1 MFLTKEIIEG
11 LKNLPNVYKNIF
23 GNMDKQK
30 INNIGVQMYPEGT
43 HGYLANRKAFEKGAW
58 WAYNN
63 TYVQTER
70 DNFNFKLL
78 EYIASK
84 KPDVINPT
92 ALIEELLKYEV
103 LAFVDYITIKVK
115 DKFVDRDG
123 NVCLWFS
130 HSNENF
136 GTVFKPAVF
145 DNNLYVYVCETMRGA
160 EEHTGY
166 VLLPTTN
173 PNQYFLLYYEA

>member
-1 MFLTKEIIEG
+1 MFLTKETIEG
-11 LKNLPNVYKNIF
+11 LKNLPNIYKNIF
-23 GNMDKQK
+23 GDMDKQK
-30 INNIGVQMYPEGT
+30 INDIGVRMYPEGT
-43 HGYLANRKAFEKGAW
+43 PCYLANRKAFEEGAL

-70 DNFNFKLL
+70 DNFNFKLF

-103 LAFVDYITIKVK
+103 LAFVDYITTNVK
-115 DKFVDRDG
+115 DKFVSKDG
-123 NVCLWFS
+123 NLCLWFS

-136 GTVFKPAVF
+136 STVFKPAVF

-160 EEHTGY
+160 KEHTGY
-166 VLLPTTN
+166 ILIPTTN